1 MRAGGARKS
10 LSKIEEYGVSC
21 ARPRRVR
28 TGPLRSSPGHA
39 SLRSSRY
46 LRSLDKGG
54 PVAIFNLQVEY
65 MTTPVLDLAFAALS
79 DPTRREIV
87 QRLAKGAARVTDLV
101 QPFDMSF
108 NAVSK
113 HVKVLERA
121 GLVRRTRAG
130 REHHI
135 ALDPEPIR
143 RIAGWAS
150 RYERFWSD
158 RLDKLEV
165 FLKANRKRD

>member
-1 MRAGGARKS
+1 
-10 LSKIEEYGVSC
+10 
-21 ARPRRVR
+21 
-28 TGPLRSSPGHA
+28 
-39 SLRSSRY
+39 
-46 LRSLDKGG
+46 
-54 PVAIFNLQVEY
+54 

-87 QRLAKGAARVTDLV
+87 QRLAKGASRVTDLAE
-101 QPFDMSF
+101 PFDMSF

-130 REHHI
+130 REHRI

-150 RYERFWSD
+150 HYDLFGGD
-158 RLDKLEV
+158 RPDTH
-165 FLKANRKRD
+165 